1 MPRAIMSCGI
11 FSSFGDTTLE
21 HINTIKEFPFA
32 NAVNKNQFIG
42 IWEIMKGFRLPY
54 IIATL
59 SLALAALAKTGTYL
73 LLRYFIDE
81 ILPDNERHFLL
92 PWVALGFVGIAVV
105 EGIFTFT
112 SGKYAAFTAESIT
125 RNLRNYVFDHIQRL
139 SFEYHDKTKTGEL
152 IQRATSDIDA
162 LRRFFA
168 DQAIGIGRVILLFLV
183 NFVVIYKLNSFLAL
197 ISIIAI
203 PFVIGISLFFFK
215 KITKRYEEYQKQ
227 EAILSSTL
235 QENLTGIRVVKAFAR
250 QEFEQQK
257 FDLDNYK
264 KYERGKQFIQLHSL
278 YWPISDIISGMQM
291 LLGFFV
297 GAIMTINGTI
307 TIGTYLAYSGLV
319 VWLIWPMRNLGRLI
333 VQTSTGLVSFNRV
346 MKIISQPR
354 EDISNGEHLNRK
366 LNGHIRFEHVSFRYD
381 SQILA
386 LKDISFECLPG
397 QTIAL
402 LGSTGSGKT
411 SLVNLLPRF
420 YKYTDGSITIDD
432 IELNNLSAEYLRSQ
446 IGFVEQEPILFS
458 RTIRENIAYGVTDRI
473 VSQEEIGNAAKT
485 AAIHEIILSFPK
497 GYDTMIGERGVTLSG
512 GQKQRIAIARTILK
526 NPSILIL
533 DDSTSSVDLETEA
546 AIQMALTKLRQGRTT
561 FIIAHR
567 VQSIQNADLILVL
580 DNGEIVQSG
589 THDELIEQDGMY
601 KKIYKIQTFIDKK
614 IQDELI

>member
-1 MPRAIMSCGI
+1 MAFYVVLGEVSLQQANPISN
-11 FSSFGDTTLE
+11 SSFTDA
-21 HINTIKEFPFA
+21 INKS
-32 NAVNKNQFIG
+32 QFLG
-42 IWEIMKGFRLPY
+42 IWEIMKGFRMPY
-54 IIATL
+54 FIATF
-59 SLALAALAKTGTYL
+59 SLALGAIAKTGTYL
-73 LLRYFIDE
+73 LLRYFVDDV
-81 ILPDNERHFLL
+81 LPINEKHFLF
-92 PWVALGFVGIAVV
+92 PWIALGFVVIAAI
-105 EGIFTFT
+105 EGFFTFV
-112 SGKYAAFTAESIT
+112 SGKFAAYTAESVT
-125 RNLRNYVFDHIQRL
+125 RNLRNFVFDHIQRL

-168 DQAIGIGRVILLFLV
+168 DQAIGIGRVVLLFLV
-183 NFVVIYKLNSFLAL
+183 NFIVIFKLNSFLAM

-203 PFVIGISLFFFK
+203 PFVIGISIFFFK
-215 KITKRYEEYQKQ
+215 KISKRYEEYQKQ

-264 KYERGKQFIQLHSL
+264 KYERGKKFIQLHSL

-291 LLGFFV
+291 LLGFFI
-297 GAIMTINGTI
+297 GALMTINGTI

-333 VQTSTGLVSFNRV
+333 VQTSTGLVSFKRV

-354 EDISNGEHLNRK
+354 EDISRGIHLQEK
-366 LNGHIRFEHVSFRYD
+366 LKGRIVFKSVYFKYD

-386 LKDISFECLPG
+386 LKDITFECFPG

-420 YKYTDGSITIDD
+420 YEYSDGSITIDGF
-432 IELNNLSAEYLRSQ
+432 ELRDLSAEYLRTQ

-458 RTIRENIAYGVTDRI
+458 RSIKDNIAYGVINRI
-473 VSQEEIGNAAKT
+473 VSQEQIEDAAKI
-485 AAIHEIILSFPK
+485 AAIHEIILSFPN

-526 NPSILIL
+526 DPSILIL

-546 AIQMALTKLRQGRTT
+546 LIQVALAKLRHGRTT

-567 VQSIQNADLILVL
+567 VRSIQNADLILVL
-580 DNGEIVQSG
+580 DNGEIVQRG
-589 THDELIEQDGMY
+589 THEELINKDGMY
-601 KKIYKIQTFIDKK
+601 KKIFEIQTLIEDK
-614 IQDELI
+614 IHDDVP

>member
-1 MPRAIMSCGI
+1 VAFYVVLGEVSLQQANPISN
-11 FSSFGDTTLE
+11 SSFTDA
-21 HINTIKEFPFA
+21 INKS
-32 NAVNKNQFIG
+32 QFLG
-42 IWEIMKGFRLPY
+42 IWEIMKGFRMPY
-54 IIATL
+54 FIATF
-59 SLALAALAKTGTYL
+59 SLALGAIAKTGTYL
-73 LLRYFIDE
+73 LLRYFVDDV
-81 ILPDNERHFLL
+81 LPINEKHFLF
-92 PWVALGFVGIAVV
+92 PWIALGFVVIAAI
-105 EGIFTFT
+105 EGFFTFV
-112 SGKYAAFTAESIT
+112 SGKFAAYTAESVT
-125 RNLRNYVFDHIQRL
+125 RNLRNFVFDHIQRL

-168 DQAIGIGRVILLFLV
+168 DQAIGIGRVVLLFLV
-183 NFVVIYKLNSFLAL
+183 NFIVIFKLNSFLAM

-203 PFVIGISLFFFK
+203 PFVIGISIFFFK
-215 KITKRYEEYQKQ
+215 KISKRYEEYQKQ

-264 KYERGKQFIQLHSL
+264 KYERGKKFIQLHSL

-291 LLGFFV
+291 LLGFFI
-297 GAIMTINGTI
+297 GALMTINGTI

-333 VQTSTGLVSFNRV
+333 VQTSTGLVSFKRV

-354 EDISNGEHLNRK
+354 EDISRGIHLQEK
-366 LNGHIRFEHVSFRYD
+366 LKGRIVFKSVYFKYD

-386 LKDISFECLPG
+386 LKDITFECFPG

-420 YKYTDGSITIDD
+420 YEYSDGSITIDGF
-432 IELNNLSAEYLRSQ
+432 ELRDLSAEYLRTQ

-458 RTIRENIAYGVTDRI
+458 RSIKDNIAYGVINRI
-473 VSQEEIGNAAKT
+473 VSQEQIEDAAKI
-485 AAIHEIILSFPK
+485 AAIHEIILSFPN

-526 NPSILIL
+526 DPSILIL

-546 AIQMALTKLRQGRTT
+546 LIQVALAKLRHGRTT

-567 VQSIQNADLILVL
+567 VRSIQNADLILVL
-580 DNGEIVQSG
+580 DNGEIVQRG
-589 THDELIEQDGMY
+589 THEELINKDGMY
-601 KKIYKIQTFIDKK
+601 KKIFEIQTLIEDK
-614 IQDELI
+614 IHDDVP

>member
-1 MPRAIMSCGI
+1 VAFYVVLGEVSLQQANPISN
-11 FSSFGDTTLE
+11 SSFTDA
-21 HINTIKEFPFA
+21 INKS
-32 NAVNKNQFIG
+32 QFLG
-42 IWEIMKGFRLPY
+42 IWEIMKGFRMPY
-54 IIATL
+54 FIATF
-59 SLALAALAKTGTYL
+59 SLALGAIAKTGTYL
-73 LLRYFIDE
+73 LLRYFVDDV
-81 ILPDNERHFLL
+81 LPINEKHFLF
-92 PWVALGFVGIAVV
+92 PWIALGFVVIAAI
-105 EGIFTFT
+105 EGFFTFV
-112 SGKYAAFTAESIT
+112 SGKFAAYTAESVT
-125 RNLRNYVFDHIQRL
+125 RNLRNFVFDHIQRL

-168 DQAIGIGRVILLFLV
+168 DQAIGIGRVVLLFLV
-183 NFVVIYKLNSFLAL
+183 NFIVIFKLNSFLAM

-203 PFVIGISLFFFK
+203 PFVIGISIFFFK
-215 KITKRYEEYQKQ
+215 KISKRYEEYQKQ

-235 QENLTGIRVVKAFAR
+235 QENLTGIRVVKPFAR

-264 KYERGKQFIQLHSL
+264 KYERGKKFIQLHSL

-291 LLGFFV
+291 LLGFFI
-297 GAIMTINGTI
+297 GALMTINGTI

-333 VQTSTGLVSFNRV
+333 VQTSTGLVSFKRV

-354 EDISNGEHLNRK
+354 EDISRGIHLQEK
-366 LNGHIRFEHVSFRYD
+366 LKGRIVFKSVYFKYD

-386 LKDISFECLPG
+386 LKDITFECFPG

-420 YKYTDGSITIDD
+420 YEYSDGSITIDGF
-432 IELNNLSAEYLRSQ
+432 ELRDLSAEYLRTQ

-458 RTIRENIAYGVTDRI
+458 RSIKDNIAYGVINRI
-473 VSQEEIGNAAKT
+473 VSQEQIEDAAKI
-485 AAIHEIILSFPK
+485 AAIHEIILSFPN

-526 NPSILIL
+526 DPSILIL

-546 AIQMALTKLRQGRTT
+546 LIQVALAKLRHGRTT

-567 VQSIQNADLILVL
+567 VRSIQNADLILVL
-580 DNGEIVQSG
+580 DNGEIVQRG
-589 THDELIEQDGMY
+589 THEELINKDGMY
-601 KKIYKIQTFIDKK
+601 KKIFEIQTLIEDK
-614 IQDELI
+614 IHDDVP